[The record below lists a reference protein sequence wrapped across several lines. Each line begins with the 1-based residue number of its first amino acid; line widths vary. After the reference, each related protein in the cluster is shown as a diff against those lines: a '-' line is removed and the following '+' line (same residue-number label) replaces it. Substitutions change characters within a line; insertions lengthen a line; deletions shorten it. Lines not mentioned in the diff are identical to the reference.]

1 MAIRPPT
8 SRGSSYDLGTPTK
21 WNAPMATKITA
32 KEKKELLEMDDQI
45 ADRIREASETRNITN
60 RELAKQMDVAERTV
74 NDWKANGQVSRKNI
88 PLLCKVLDGSVGWL
102 MTGEEGD
109 YGRRVDTEED
119 NVIKLAHTIKGGPMA
134 DRQVTYTHV
143 PIVEVIEIESLVRN
157 NPKNWRDMAKD
168 WAKKQDRG
176 AFVIPTYD
184 DGPGIPSFAVQ
195 CMTKWFDPHIMDGA
209 FMGFATDIVPALGD
223 LAAFVVKK
231 AGTNYWTYIAGYW
244 EPTNWRSNTFR
255 TGDSFDEITEFT
267 LRMKPDTNSSRD
279 VTLTRADNE
288 FEYIGTLVYSAQWNT
303 WDGARR
309 HTGYL
314 ERAEEIALRRRYER
328 D

>member
-1 MAIRPPT
+1 MT
-8 SRGSSYDLGTPTK
+8 SSLITP
-21 WNAPMATKITA
+21 
-32 KEKKELLEMDDQI
+32 ELRQSLVNMEDGI
-45 ADRIREASETRNITN
+45 ADRIRDACDTKGISTTIIAA
-60 RELAKQMDVAERTV
+60 ELDVTERTV
-74 NDWKANGQVSRKNI
+74 QEWKMTGQVARKNI
-88 PLLCKVLDGSVGWL
+88 PLLSRVLDISVGWL

-119 NVIKLAHTIKGGPMA
+119 NVIKFATKIKGGPMA

-195 CMTKWFDPHIMDGA
+195 CMTKWFEPHIMDGA
-209 FMGFATDIVPALGD
+209 FMGFATDIVPAMGD

-231 AGTNYWTYIAGYW
+231 TGTNYWTYIAGYW

-314 ERAEEIALRRRYER
+314 ERAEEIALRRRYDR

>member
-1 MAIRPPT
+1 MT
-8 SRGSSYDLGTPTK
+8 SSLITP
-21 WNAPMATKITA
+21 
-32 KEKKELLEMDDQI
+32 ELRQSLVNMEDGI
-45 ADRIREASETRNITN
+45 ADRIRDACDTKGISTTIIAA
-60 RELAKQMDVAERTV
+60 ELDVTERTV
-74 NDWKANGQVSRKNI
+74 QEWKMTGQVARKNI
-88 PLLCKVLDGSVGWL
+88 PLLSRVLDISVGWL
-102 MTGEEGD
+102 MTGEEEE

-119 NVIKLAHTIKGGPMA
+119 NVVKLATTIKGGPMA
-134 DRQVTYTHV
+134 NRQVTYTHV
-143 PIVEVIEIESLVRN
+143 PIVEVVEIESLVCN

-184 DGPGIPSFAVQ
+184 DSPGIPSFAVQ
-195 CMTKWFDPHIMDGA
+195 CMTKWFEPYVMDGA

-314 ERAEEIALRRRYER
+314 ERAEEIALRRRYDR